1 MRREIRISGFGG
13 QGIVLAGYI
22 LGKAAA
28 VYEDREATLVQ
39 SYGPEA
45 RGGAASAEVVIADEP
60 IEYPHLEECDIL
72 VVMSAEAYH
81 TYRHTLR
88 PGGTLL
94 VDADLVPLQA
104 EDRAVKVPATRLA
117 ESLGRRIVANIVMLG
132 ALVAATGIV
141 SWEAMVEAVRTSVR
155 PHTVDLNLRALET
168 GYRYVRGEDG
178 RP

>member
-1 MRREIRISGFGG
+1 MRREVRISGFGG

-45 RGGAASAEVVIADEP
+45 RGGAASAEVVISDEP
-60 IEYPHLEECDIL
+60 IEYPHIEQPDVL

-81 TYRHTLR
+81 TYRASLR
-88 PGGTLL
+88 PDGVLL
-94 VDADLVPLQA
+94 VDEDLVPVQA

-117 ESLGRRIVANIVMLG
+117 ESLGRRIVANMVMLG
-132 ALVAATGIV
+132 ALAATTGIV
-141 SWEAMVEAVRTSVR
+141 RKEALVESVRTSVR
-155 PHTVDLNLRALET
+155 PRTVELNLRALET
-168 GYRYVRGEDG
+168 GYQHVRERKG
-178 RP
+178 